1 MNSKLSCA
9 KVFYSVAP
17 VGQDEE
23 ELLWIDALDKLSERR
38 EEETDWRRWEE
49 MEKQSEQV
57 RERESESSL

>member
-1 MNSKLSCA
+1 M
-9 KVFYSVAP
+9 AP

-23 ELLWIDALDKLSERR
+23 ELLWIDALDRLSERR